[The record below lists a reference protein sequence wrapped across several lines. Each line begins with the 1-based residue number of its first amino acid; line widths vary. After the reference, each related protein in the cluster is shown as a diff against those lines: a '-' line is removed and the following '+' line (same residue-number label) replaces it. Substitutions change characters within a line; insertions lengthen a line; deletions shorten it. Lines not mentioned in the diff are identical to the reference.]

1 MIVIADTS
9 GLLALYNSSD
19 PDHLAARK
27 TVDTCGLL
35 VASPLVLTEIHQ
47 VASFRGGRRAADRIL
62 CSMSRWVREARLVL
76 APPTAEII
84 DTALAVRARY
94 ATLNLDLLDTVNVV
108 NVALAAEYDTDTVL
122 TRDIRDLRALRP
134 LAGRYTHF
142 RIMPD
147 DF

>member
-1 MIVIADTS
+1 MIVVADTS

-27 TVDTCGLL
+27 AVDQCGLL
-35 VASPLVLTEIHQ
+35 VASPLVLTEIHH
-47 VASFRGGRRAADRIL
+47 VASIRGGRRAADHIL
-62 CSMSRWVREARLVL
+62 RSISGQVRDTRLVL

-84 DTALAVRARY
+84 DAALAVRARY
-94 ATLNLDLLDTVNVV
+94 ATLYLDLVDAV
-108 NVALAAEYDTDTVL
+108 NVALAAEYDTDAVL
-122 TRDIRDLRALRP
+122 TRNIRDFRALRP

>member
-1 MIVIADTS
+1 MIVVADTS

-27 TVDTCGLL
+27 TVDQCGLL
-35 VASPLVLTEIHQ
+35 VASPLVLTEIHH
-47 VASFRGGRRAADRIL
+47 VASVRGGRRATDHIL
-62 CSMSRWVREARLVL
+62 RSISRQVREARLVL

-84 DTALAVRARY
+84 DAALAVRARY
-94 ATLNLDLLDTVNVV
+94 ATLNLDLVDAV
-108 NVALAAEYDTDTVL
+108 NVALAAEYDTDAVL
-122 TRDIRDLRALRP
+122 TRDIRDFRALRP